1 MRSGESI
8 KRVIA
13 EVKPK
18 SEYND
23 VILFREG
30 KFNIPK
36 DATMKKM
43 KNLEY
48 KIKMSQKNSA
58 KWETMVEFCNKKG
71 YEFII
76 ITDEILN
83 KKI

>member
-1 MRSGESI
+1 MKSGNNI
-8 KRVIA
+8 KMVIA

-36 DATMKKM
+36 DTTTKKL

-48 KIKMSQKNSA
+48 KFKMSQKNSA
-58 KWETMVEFCNKKG
+58 KWETMIEFCRKKG

-83 KKI
+83 RL